1 MQYQILI
8 LLAKDKIAA
17 MDIGTD
23 GRVEIIYFE
32 GNESMEYE
40 SGEEMRDFC
49 LYLKDYYNIEDFS
62 DLDMSASI
70 IKFDALSDNALCL
83 FEEIK
88 SAKECNLIS
97 IEKLLPLLV
106 LKDGLVK
113 PDVILQVEIFG
124 IVYSIN
130 ISNDLKFE
138 CKQGESGNKQL
149 RIPIERL
156 SLYYNFDGNNLI
168 DNKQEL
174 KKCQEEFRNE
184 LDCKETVIQKLE
196 HELQAEKARADA
208 AVEKAE
214 RMLEQKNCN
223 TKRYVCKFDKKNL
236 EAQMKARNPYVGG
249 VVDTIFRRLDLTDDW
264 QYRISYAVRDC
275 DVVKQHQKI
284 AVAQAYYGNE
294 RMSSCDC
301 VITAVEGGRFY
312 CLMSL
317 NATIKDGDAV
327 ALIGDLS
334 DTKEDV
340 MSWYEKNK

>member
-17 MDIGTD
+17 MDIGAD

-32 GNESMEYE
+32 GNESIAYG

-88 SAKECNLIS
+88 TAKECNLIS

-106 LKDGLVK
+106 LKEGLVK
-113 PDVILQVEIFG
+113 PDITLQVEIFG
-124 IVYSIN
+124 IAYSIK
-130 ISNDLKFE
+130 ISNDLRFE
-138 CKQGESGNKQL
+138 CKQEESGNKQL

-156 SLYYNFDGNNLI
+156 SLYYSFDGNNLI
-168 DNKQEL
+168 DNEQEL

-184 LDCKETVIQKLE
+184 LECKETAIQKLE
-196 HELQAEKARADA
+196 QELQVEKARANA

-214 RMLEQKNCN
+214 RMLEQKNRN
-223 TKRYVCKFDKKNL
+223 AKRYVCKFNKKNL
-236 EAQMKARNPYVGG
+236 EPQMKAKNLY
-249 VVDTIFRRLDLTDDW
+249 DDILDLFNDCIYRAE
-264 QYRISYAVRDC
+264 YRIAYAVRDC